1 MISLTLAIFLAMAQK
16 EPVHDVV
23 ARVAGHT
30 ITRQDIDSR
39 FSIQDPA
46 ARHDWEQARLD
57 QLMAQHLFEAAV
69 ERAGV
74 RATDEEL
81 ERDPRMRSITDEN
94 IAAMVEADRQWMRA
108 ALAVFDG
115 ESPRT
120 VYARMIDRK
129 TAADRG
135 GEERLQRFVLMFD
148 SRDAVLKSLERI
160 DAGVTREQLK
170 ADIRFRLSRGRL
182 LDYLTSAAK
191 DAGVSR
197 EQFAE
202 TFWSQIIRETGTA
215 IIDQQYR
222 LISWR
227 ELSWDVPNTT
237 TR

>member
-1 MISLTLAIFLAMAQK
+1 MISLTFVIFLAMAQTG
-16 EPVHDVV
+16 PVQDAV
-23 ARVAGHT
+23 ARVAGHS
-30 ITRQDIDSR
+30 ITRQQIDSR
-39 FSIQDPA
+39 FSMQDPA
-46 ARHDWEQARLD
+46 ARHKWQQARLD
-57 QLMAQHLFEAAV
+57 QLIAQHLFEAAL
-69 ERAGV
+69 ERTGV

-81 ERDPRMRSITDEN
+81 ERDPRMRNITDEN

-115 ESPRT
+115 ESPHAI
-120 VYARMIDRK
+120 YARMIDRK

-148 SRDAVLKSLERI
+148 SRDAILKSLERI
-160 DAGVTREQLK
+160 DAGVTREQMT
-170 ADIRFRLSRGRL
+170 ADIRFQISREHL

-191 DAGVSR
+191 DAGQSR

-215 IIDQQYR
+215 IIDREYR

-227 ELSWDVPNTT
+227 ELSWDVPNIT